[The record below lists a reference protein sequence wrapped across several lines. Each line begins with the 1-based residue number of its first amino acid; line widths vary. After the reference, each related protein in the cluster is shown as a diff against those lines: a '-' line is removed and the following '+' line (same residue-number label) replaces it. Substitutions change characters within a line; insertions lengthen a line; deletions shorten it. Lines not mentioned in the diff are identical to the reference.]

1 MENAKGRVA
10 GKVAIVTGAASGIGR
25 ASAQLLAAEGARVV
39 VADIADAGQAVADGI
54 VADGGEAVFV
64 PTDVTSSEQ
73 VRALVD
79 GTVERWGGLDVL
91 VNNAALAIG
100 GSAGEI
106 EEADWQRVLDVN
118 LSGVWR
124 GMRSAIPH
132 MLAHGGGSIVNVSSV
147 QSLVGFVGWAGYA
160 ASKGGINA
168 LTQQAAVEYA
178 PRGIRVNAIIPG
190 TILTGMNEGILD
202 EVDDP
207 DALMAGWVAMHP
219 VGRIGMPDEV
229 APAVVYL
236 ASDESAFVTGVLL
249 RVDGGMVVKAG

>member
-1 MENAKGRVA
+1 MDGTTGRVA

-25 ASAQLLAAEGARVV
+25 AAAELLAAEGARVV
-39 VADIADAGQAVADGI
+39 LADVAETGRQVADAIGGDAT
-54 VADGGEAVFV
+54 FV
-64 PTDVTSSEQ
+64 RTDVTSTTE

-79 GTVERWGGLDVL
+79 GTVDRWGRLDVL

-100 GSAGEI
+100 GSAAEI
-106 EEADWQRVLDVN
+106 SEDDWQRVLDVN

-124 GMRSAIPH
+124 GMRFAIPH
-132 MLAHGGGSIVNVSSV
+132 MLEAGGGSIVNVSSV

-190 TILTGMNEGILD
+190 TILTGMNEGIL
-202 EVDDP
+202 EETDDP

-219 VGRIGMPDEV
+219 IGRIGMPEEV
-229 APAVVYL
+229 APAILYL
-236 ASDESAFVTGVLL
+236 ASDGSAFVTGTLL